1 MRVFIDAYLFNNLGD
16 DLFVDMLLH
25 RYPDVYFSVISH
37 FYQKECNNV
46 TVYHNKYLNKIRKK
60 TPLYKGIIDKCD
72 MSISIGGSMYIET
85 EGTGKYPYLGENY
98 YILGANFG
106 PYITEEYYQKGRE
119 FFRKAKDVC
128 FRDNYSYQLFQDLPN
143 VRKAPDILWGL
154 DVSDITITNRKRVI
168 FSIISYEQKV
178 GEGYKDN
185 YEKLILN
192 WINFFHQKGYEI
204 CLMSFCKI
212 QGDEWKI
219 EKIKQK
225 CKIPVETYYYRG
237 NRKEALS
244 VLADSQI
251 IVGTRFHANIL
262 GMLLGK
268 TVLPIAYTDK
278 TIHMLEDMQYEGEI
292 VQISSSKND
301 DIDFYLTE
309 EDLKRKQK
317 IDTLKKEATK
327 QWDMLDKKLKR
338 K

>member
-37 FYQKECNNV
+37 FYQEECDNV

-60 TPLYKGIIDKCD
+60 TPLYKRIIDKCD

-85 EGTGKYPYLGENY
+85 EGAGKYPYLGENY

-106 PYITEEYYQKGRE
+106 PYQTQEYYQKGKE
-119 FFRKAKDVC
+119 FFQNAKDVC
-128 FRDNYSYQLFQDLPN
+128 FRDSYSYYLFQNLPN
-143 VRKAPDILWGL
+143 VRMAPDILWGL
-154 DVSDITITNRKRVI
+154 DVSNIPITNRKRVI
-168 FSIISYEQKV
+168 FSLIPYKTKVDEKYE
-178 GEGYKDN
+178 DI

-212 QGDEWKI
+212 QGDEWEI
-219 EKIKQK
+219 ETIKQK

-251 IVGTRFHANIL
+251 IVGTRFHANVL

-268 TVLPIAYTDK
+268 TVLPISYSDK
-278 TIHMLEDMQYEGEI
+278 TIHMLEDMQYEGKI
-292 VQISSSKND
+292 VQIRSSKKD

-317 IDTLKKEATK
+317 IDTLKREATK